1 MSQHN
6 RRKPLQTEIAILCAK
21 PQQQQRKHHGPGL
34 KRKGSSST
42 SALSSNT
49 ALGQRFIAISINRS
63 ERETTQRQ
71 QMQIY
76 YVRIYISPP
85 SSRSSRTE
93 PPADKIFED
102 AAVR

>member
-21 PQQQQRKHHGPGL
+21 PQQQQQRKHHGPGL

-63 ERETTQRQ
+63 ERERDNAAAANANLLRAYIYFATEQQNRTT
-71 QMQIY
+71 
-76 YVRIYISPP
+76 
-85 SSRSSRTE
+85 SR
-93 PPADKIFED
+93 
-102 AAVR
+102 